1 MATKITNCH
10 THIFTGDQVP
20 PLLGKTLIPW
30 PFYHLA
36 NIKLMIAIVR
46 STKNGWMRAVY
57 FTIKTPVDRFLFW
70 YQGITEH
77 VLITKII
84 AWIFKF
90 IITSVNTLFML
101 SFLRRFFVDEKG
113 IIRKVIDFVFSNPV
127 CVSINTIHWMLKVGF
142 IIISIIF
149 IKWVRNIARLMLF
162 AALKFLKEIMGSG
175 NVQLLKRYYNIALLC
190 RYKNQKDI
198 FEVLRNSYP
207 INTNFVVLPMD
218 LDYIKAGKAKQ
229 GYLQQL
235 AELIKLK
242 QNPSHDLVLKPFV
255 FADPRRIAEQP
266 VYYDTIIDCLENKG
280 FSGIKIYPALGYYPF
295 DKHLLELFLYACQK
309 QIPILTHCIR
319 GIIFYRGLKKKE
331 WDEHPV
337 FTENDFGVIKK
348 LRLKEFNNIDFINNF
363 THPLNY
369 LCLLDPKFLKIVLF
383 NLETSSAGDTALAQ
397 KLYSLY
403 GYTKNTTPENS
414 ELKNDLRNLKLC
426 FGHFGGEDEWAKYIE
441 RDRND
446 FDNSFVKSPLFSQDF
461 KNPIYRQWNEETWYS
476 IIRSIIMN
484 PEYQNV
490 YADIS
495 FIIYDEKII
504 SLLKSSLAVPHL
516 RDRILYGTDF
526 YVVRQ
531 KGTDKK
537 FWTDIQAHLSP
548 NEIKLIAQDNPA
560 TFIK

>member
-30 PFYHLA
+30 PFYYLA
-36 NIKLMIAIVR
+36 NIKWMIAIVR
-46 STKNGWMRAVY
+46 SVKKGWLRAIY
-57 FTIKTPVDRFLFW
+57 FQIKIPVDRFVFW

-77 VLITKII
+77 LLITKIV
-84 AWIFKF
+84 AWVVKF
-90 IITSVNTLFML
+90 FITAVNTLFML

-113 IIRKVIDFVFSNPV
+113 IVRKVIDFVFSNPV
-127 CVSINTIHWMLKVGF
+127 CVNINSIHWVLKIGF
-142 IIISIIF
+142 ILISIIF
-149 IKWVRNIARLMLF
+149 IKWVRNIARLLLF
-162 AALKFLKEIMGSG
+162 AALKFLKEVMGSG
-175 NVQLLKRYYNIALLC
+175 NVQLLKRYYNIALLS
-190 RYKNQKDI
+190 RYKYQQDI
-198 FEVLRNSYP
+198 FEILRKSYP
-207 INTNFVVLPMD
+207 NNTEFVVLPMD

-229 GYLQQL
+229 NYLQQL

-242 QNPSHDLVLKPFV
+242 QNPTHNLVLKPFV

-266 VYYDTIIDCLENKG
+266 QYYNTIIDCLENKG

-295 DKHLLELFLYACQK
+295 DKNLLELFLYACEK
-309 QIPILTHCIR
+309 GVPILTHCIR

-331 WDEHPV
+331 WDEHPI
-337 FTENDFGVIKK
+337 FTENNFGNIQN
-348 LRLKEFNNIDFINNF
+348 LRLKQFENIDFINNF

-369 LCLLDPKFLKIVLF
+369 LCLLDPDFLKIVFF
-383 NLETSSAGDTALAQ
+383 NLKTNTVEDKALTTKLYKQYGFIKKDTAETSQLE
-397 KLYSLY
+397 K
-403 GYTKNTTPENS
+403 
-414 ELKNDLRNLKLC
+414 DLRKLKLC

-446 FDNSFVKSPLFSQDF
+446 FDNSFVRNPLFFQKF
-461 KNPIYRQWNEETWYS
+461 KNPVYRQWNEETWYS

-484 PEYQNV
+484 PDYPNI

-495 FIIYDEKII
+495 FIIYDERII
-504 SLLKSSLAVPHL
+504 SLLKSSLTVPHL
-516 RDRILYGTDF
+516 KDRILYGTDF

-548 NEIKLIAQDNPA
+548 AEINLITDANPA
-560 TFIK
+560 TFL